1 MNSEEHARRMRVI
14 VTNYTRFVRFIL
26 LLLFPM
32 MMPAADLTID
42 HVTVAG
48 KDLKAMQATLAA
60 LGIPTEYGGPH
71 SNHATEMALTSF
83 PDGSY
88 LELIAIQPNADPAA
102 VAAHYWSKHMQNDAG
117 PSAWAVRPTD
127 LAAEVK
133 RLQASGVVVTSPTR
147 AGRDRPDGLRLDWET
162 ANVGKEPNGTFFP
175 FLIRDFTPREQRAYP
190 SGKPT
195 TQDFSGVARVVIA
208 VRDLKASIQRYRD
221 AYGWPEP
228 VQQEDSR
235 FGARLASF
243 LGTPVVLATPV
254 NAQSWL
260 AARLD
265 KIGEG
270 PCAFV
275 LRLKNQAQNAK
286 KYRLASQATWF
297 GIEISWLSTGQMGWW
312 LGFE

>member
-1 MNSEEHARRMRVI
+1 M
-14 VTNYTRFVRFIL
+14 L
-26 LLLFPM
+26 L
-32 MMPAADLTID
+32 PAADLTID

-60 LGIPTEYGGPH
+60 LGIPSEYGGPH

-88 LELIAIQPNADPAA
+88 LELIAIQPKADPAA
-102 VAAHYWSKHMQNDAG
+102 VAAHYWSKRMQTDAG
-117 PSAWAVRPTD
+117 PSAWAVRPGD

-133 RLQASGVVVTSPTR
+133 RLQATGIVVTSPTR
-147 AGRDRPDGLRLDWET
+147 AGRARPDGVRLDWET
-162 ANVGKEPNGTFFP
+162 ANVGIEPNGTFFP

-190 SGKPT
+190 GGKPT
-195 TQDFSGVARVVIA
+195 TQDFTGVARVVIA
-208 VRDLKASIQRYRD
+208 VRDLAASVKRYRE
-221 AYGWPEP
+221 AYGLPEP
-228 VQQEDSR
+228 VQQEDAK

-243 LGTPVVLATPV
+243 AGTPAVLAAPL

-270 PCAFV
+270 PCAFI
-275 LRLKNQAQNAK
+275 LSARNAK
-286 KYRLASQATWF
+286 SYRVKSKATWF
-297 GIEISWLSTGQMGWW
+297 GGTISWLDTGKTGWW

>member
-1 MNSEEHARRMRVI
+1 MRVI
-14 VTNYTRFVRFIL
+14 VTNYTRFVRFAWL
-26 LLLFPM
+26 LLVPIML
-32 MMPAADLTID
+32 PAADLAPDLTID

-48 KDLKAMQATLAA
+48 KDLKAMQATLNA
-60 LGIPTEYGGPH
+60 LGIPSEYGGPH

-102 VAAHYWSKHMQNDAG
+102 VAAHYWSKQMQNDAG
-117 PSAWAVRPTD
+117 PSAWALRSKD

-133 RLQASGVVVTSPTR
+133 RLHAVGVVVTSPTR
-147 AGRDRPDGLRLDWET
+147 AGRARPDGVALEWET
-162 ANVGKEPNGTFFP
+162 ASVGKEPNGTFFL
-175 FLIRDFTPREQRAYP
+175 FMIRDFTPREQRAYP
-190 SGKPT
+190 GGKPT

-208 VRDLKASIQRYRD
+208 VRDLNAAVRRYRE
-221 AYGWPEP
+221 AYDLPMP
-228 VQQEDSR
+228 VQQEDAR
-235 FGARLASF
+235 FSARLASF
-243 LGTPVVLATPV
+243 LGTPVVLATPL

-260 AARLD
+260 AGRLD

-275 LRLKNQAQNAK
+275 LRQQTSAQNPK
-286 KYRLASQATWF
+286 KYRLTSQATWF
-297 GIEISWLSTGQMGWW
+297 GIEISWLNTGKMGWW

>member
-1 MNSEEHARRMRVI
+1 MRVI
-14 VTNYTRFVRFIL
+14 VTNYTRFVRAAL
-26 LLLFPM
+26 LLLVPM
-32 MMPAADLTID
+32 LLPGADLKID

-117 PSAWAVRPTD
+117 PSAWAVRPQD
-127 LAAEVK
+127 FDFEVK
-133 RLQASGVVVTSPTR
+133 RLQARNLAVQPARSGR
-147 AGRDRPDGLRLDWET
+147 ARPDGVRLEWE
-162 ANVGKEPNGTFFP
+162 AAPVGPGPNGSFFP
-175 FLIRDFTPREQRAYP
+175 FLIRDFTPRDQRAYP

-208 VRDLKASIQRYRD
+208 VRNIKAAIARYRR
-221 AYGWPEP
+221 AYDLGVPMRQTDEK
-228 VQQEDSR
+228 
-235 FGARLASF
+235 FGAHLAYF
-243 LGTPVVLATPV
+243 PGTPIVLAMPV
-254 NAQSWL
+254 NKDSWL
-260 AARLD
+260 SSRLD

-270 PCAFV
+270 PCAFI
-275 LRLKNQAQNAK
+275 LRARNAK
-286 KYRLASQATWF
+286 SYRVSSQAAWF
-297 GIEISWLSTGQMGWW
+297 GTSISWLDTGKTGWW